1 MRTWYS
7 ADRYP
12 KSGRRMLRQFYC
24 KASDELLP
32 KVLEIGKLLW
42 EVRGYNQKFESF
54 VALDGRRIVWK
65 KGLGRNWKKRVR
77 CSFNPK
83 DYKCDTA
90 YAVGMFKT

>member
-1 MRTWYS
+1 
-7 ADRYP
+7 
-12 KSGRRMLRQFYC
+12 MLRQFYC

-42 EVRGYNQKFESF
+42 EVRSYNQKFESF

-90 YAVGMFKT
+90 YAVGMFKF